1 MTEEMNEAPFKAVD
15 MSQFKRTY
23 LDIPYADAHERE
35 KLDLVLPDEGEGP
48 FPVVVAVHGG
58 AWKFRFKRADNIAGL
73 FQAASQGYAVASVG
87 YRLSSHAKWPAQVND
102 VKAAIRYLR
111 NHAEEYHLDPE
122 CVIVCGNSSGG
133 HIAQTVAATND
144 DIDYEDCLL
153 GDCGDSSVQGC
164 FSMYGVSDIYVC
176 EHQATIRC
184 RLPTRSWVSAS
195 WPSRR
200 SAARWRVP

>member
-58 AWKFRFKRADNIAGL
+58 AWKLRFKRADNIAAL

-87 YRLSSHAKWPAQVND
+87 YRLSSHAKWPA
-102 VKAAIRYLR
+102 
-111 NHAEEYHLDPE
+111 
-122 CVIVCGNSSGG
+122 
-133 HIAQTVAATND
+133 
-144 DIDYEDCLL
+144 
-153 GDCGDSSVQGC
+153 
-164 FSMYGVSDIYVC
+164 
-176 EHQATIRC
+176 
-184 RLPTRSWVSAS
+184 
-195 WPSRR
+195 
-200 SAARWRVP
+200 